1 MSEYRQRLSAWM
13 ENQDEETAE
22 EVRSTVLLM
31 GIEYTVSMLEQMGE
45 DI

>member
-1 MSEYRQRLSAWM
+1 MSEYRHRLSAWM